1 MSGFN
6 HDYEDVLRH
15 ALRAAAESVEPSGD
29 GLERIRERL
38 GSPPMLS
45 FASVT
50 TWCSDATLRFTG
62 WAEPAIAAFLDFFWA
77 TIDRFR
83 PPAAAPGH
91 TRPRLGWLRPVAA
104 MGTAIFVVAAGAFA
118 ILTTTETSSTSG
130 NFLHGRQ
137 APRSGGGPGQPATHN
152 SAQPYQSTSPAG
164 LPGAT
169 APTSPASTKC
179 SRYRG
184 PLPGGTSPAPGSTS
198 PSPSTSA
205 STSPTTTPT
214 TSPTVTPTP
223 TPTPTDSSTTGAGSG
238 GTQTPT
244 TSTAPSTAAGLVTN
258 LHLAKSTPQATR
270 TTTTKSKSPSP
281 SKTPCPSGALTGNGT
296 KSASLGQLAP
306 VGITVGGP
314 AGRLVAADPADENS

>member
-29 GLERIRERL
+29 GLQRIRERL
-38 GSPPMLS
+38 GPSPMLS

-50 TWCSDATLRFTG
+50 TWYSDAALRFTG
-62 WAEPAIAAFLDFFWA
+62 WAEPAIAAFFDFFWA

-118 ILTTTETSSTSG
+118 IMTLPQASSTSG
-130 NFLHGRQ
+130 NDMNGR
-137 APRSGGGPGQPATHN
+137 APARSGGGPGQPATHN
-152 SAQPYQSTSPAG
+152 SAQPYQSTSSSG
-164 LPGAT
+164 FPGAT

-184 PLPGGTSPAPGSTS
+184 PLPGGTSPVPGTTS
-198 PSPSTSA
+198 PSPSTST

-223 TPTPTDSSTTGAGSG
+223 TPTPTGSSTSGAGSV
-238 GTQTPT
+238 GTQSPSS
-244 TSTAPSTAAGLVTN
+244 STAPSTAAGLVTN
-258 LHLAKSTPQATR
+258 LGLATSTPQATR
-270 TTTTKSKSPSP
+270 TTTTKSKSPAP

-296 KSASLGQLAP
+296 QSASLGQLAP
-306 VGITVGGP
+306 VGVGP
-314 AGRLVAADPADENS
+314 AGLPVAADVADAAENS